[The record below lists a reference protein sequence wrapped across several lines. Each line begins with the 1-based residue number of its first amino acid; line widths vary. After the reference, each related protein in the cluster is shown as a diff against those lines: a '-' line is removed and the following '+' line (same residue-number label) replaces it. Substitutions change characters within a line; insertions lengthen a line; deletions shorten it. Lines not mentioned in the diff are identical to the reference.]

1 MRNMR
6 EDVKLEN
13 TEKRTK
19 HHPSNSFLWPGLLYC
34 STGGGIGVVSLP
46 LSLDIVGTDISMD
59 DNEGTILEIR
69 AEGGKNK
76 EREL

>member
-1 MRNMR
+1 M
-6 EDVKLEN
+6 
-13 TEKRTK
+13 
-19 HHPSNSFLWPGLLYC
+19 
-34 STGGGIGVVSLP
+34 SLP
-46 LSLDIVGTDISMD
+46 LSLDIVGTDISLD